1 MLFIQRITTMAR
13 LKNAMKKVESRPFKR
28 QLLELRARLRGDVNA
43 MADAVFSDS
52 GGAGAGSTSNHM
64 ADVGTEHFDQE
75 FTLSLVENEGETIE
89 LIDHALARIEAGAYG
104 ACTECEGKIP
114 KMRLSALPCL
124 LYTSPSPRDRG

>member
-64 ADVGTEHFDQE
+64 ADVGTDVPEA
-75 FTLSLVENEGETIE
+75 LSCDTTNFCDLGLHGNDTEIRAECY
-89 LIDHALARIEAGAYG
+89 ALGQ
-104 ACTECEGKIP
+104 
-114 KMRLSALPCL
+114 
-124 LYTSPSPRDRG
+124 

>member
-1 MLFIQRITTMAR
+1 
-13 LKNAMKKVESRPFKR
+13 
-28 QLLELRARLRGDVNA
+28 

-114 KMRLSALPCL
+114 KMRLSALP
-124 LYTSPSPRDRG
+124 YTPHCVKCADIAQRG